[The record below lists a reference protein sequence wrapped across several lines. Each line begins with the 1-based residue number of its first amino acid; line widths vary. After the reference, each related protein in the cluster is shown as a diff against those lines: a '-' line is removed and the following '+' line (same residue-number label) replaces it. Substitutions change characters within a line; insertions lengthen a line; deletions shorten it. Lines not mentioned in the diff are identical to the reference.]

1 MTHSDEDGAK
11 ALVKSFDG
19 STVESLAKAVKSY
32 KEIDA
37 WCSSPAMTSTSYRK
51 LLEVLNNAG
60 ELDGTVAMNDV
71 VDNTFALNVT

>member
-1 MTHSDEDGAK
+1 MTHTDMEGAN
-11 ALVKSFDG
+11 ALLPSFDG

-37 WCSSPAMTSTSYRK
+37 WCSTAAMTQSSYKK

-60 ELDGTVAMNDV
+60 ELSGTVAMSDV
-71 VDNTFALNVT
+71 VDNSYALNVA